1 MWLPMLRLTWNDC
14 WKMIPWPGHRLVESG
29 CHSICNDCWLLAIWR
44 SRYQQALQKDFRVK
58 LCNAELRWETLQG
71 NDKKSI
77 NDWSV
82 AKVQNIRN
90 KKSLVVQLGKNTTTG
105 GYRGWQG
112 HHSCDWIDSGW
123 YLKSRLV

>member
-1 MWLPMLRLTWNDC
+1 
-14 WKMIPWPGHRLVESG
+14 
-29 CHSICNDCWLLAIWR
+29 
-44 SRYQQALQKDFRVK
+44 
-58 LCNAELRWETLQG
+58 LQG